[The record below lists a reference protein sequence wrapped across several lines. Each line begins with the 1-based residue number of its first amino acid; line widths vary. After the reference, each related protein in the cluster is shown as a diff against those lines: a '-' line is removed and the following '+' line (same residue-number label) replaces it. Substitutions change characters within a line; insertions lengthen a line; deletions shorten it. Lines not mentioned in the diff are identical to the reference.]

1 MRSDAVG
8 ALIYLDGF
16 EYYPEV
22 KAIFDDSYT
31 DQDEELIFI
40 ALQQFGLFDLTGD
53 LKEASERQVF
63 NDIPAML
70 DPVRAARSGIKHLKQ
85 LEQKLLDAWWKADRN
100 PLYPRRH
107 QPGSGARQG
116 CARRYPS

>member
-22 KAIFDDSYT
+22 KAIFDNSYT

-53 LKEASERQVF
+53 LK
-63 NDIPAML
+63 IHL
-70 DPVRAARSGIKHLKQ
+70 RAASIQ
-85 LEQKLLDAWWKADRN
+85 
-100 PLYPRRH
+100 
-107 QPGSGARQG
+107 
-116 CARRYPS
+116 